1 MRWPPQ
7 SSTVI
12 CLLPA
17 AGHRAPIELPNIT
30 LLMPTRRATRALQ
43 EAFLRAGRGRAML
56 LPKII
61 AIAEGQEDLTLL
73 SGIAS
78 LDTLATGAE
87 NVPPAVSNMERLLVL
102 TQLVMRWS
110 DAMAKAKTDA
120 IGGMQAHA
128 GAGSETPA
136 QAAHLATELARLMDM
151 VETENVSL
159 DALDTLV
166 PEEFAEHWQH
176 TLNFLRIVTEFWP
189 IHLNERGYASPAAR
203 RNALL
208 LAEAHRYATTPPKG
222 PVIVAGVTGSIPATV
237 KLMQAVANLPNGA
250 IVLPGLDL
258 ALDEASWN
266 AISPAD
272 TNAPRHPEH
281 PQYGLKK
288 LIEGLGLSRSDIGL
302 LPGTVASTAGDA
314 RTRLIS
320 EAMRPASTTERWH
333 EFIADASNDIASIA
347 SGLDGVSLIEAPTQ
361 QDEAEA
367 IALILR
373 EAVETPGRTAA
384 LVSPDRLLARRVAT
398 RLQAWGITV
407 DDSAGRPFAKTV
419 PGAFL
424 DLIIEA
430 VAKDFAPPE
439 LMALLKHPLTRLG
452 LDPFAVRRAGRALEL
467 AAFRT
472 AYLGRGLDGV
482 EQALERAQADIRN
495 RSAAAS
501 TPAPSLRARATK
513 PTWPASAIPP
523 SAACSKT
530 TGSAPAILSPACA
543 SPSRRWSTPT
553 PSAAVIRCAF
563 TPRPTLTLPK
573 PWHAHRTPRP
583 QAKRPPPRPS
593 GPAKPAT
600 PRWRSSPAC
609 STPTCRARRSKP
621 PITPISTAASSPAR
635 TCARAC
641 PCIPACRSGAR
652 SKHACSRPTS

>member
-1 MRWPPQ
+1 MKRNAERAAAQ
-7 SSTVI
+7 SPSSSATLGGLGAQLEFLI
-12 CLLPA
+12 GLNSAEGPSA
-17 AGHRAPIELPNIT
+17 QRAPDSRASIFTVPPGQPFLDALASAILKGDLPVPGGKPPSAIDLPNIT

-43 EAFLRAGRGRAML
+43 EAFLRAGKGRAML

-78 LDTLATGAE
+78 LDTLATGTE
-87 NVPPAVSNMERLLVL
+87 SIPPAVSNMERLLVL

-110 DAMAKAKTDA
+110 RAMANARTDA
-120 IGGMQAHA
+120 IGAMQPHA
-128 GAGSETPA
+128 GSGSQTPA

-159 DALDTLV
+159 DKLDELV
-166 PEEFAEHWQH
+166 PEEFAEHWQQ
-176 TLNFLRIVTEFWP
+176 TLNFMRIVTEFWP
-189 IHLNERGYASPAAR
+189 IHLNERGFASPAAR

-208 LAEAHRYATTPPKG
+208 LGEARRYVTTPPKG

-237 KLMQAVANLPNGA
+237 ELMRAVADLPNGA

-258 ALDEASWN
+258 ALDDASWD
-266 AISPAD
+266 AISPASTD
-272 TNAPRHPEH
+272 ATRHPEH

-288 LIEGLGLSRSDIGL
+288 LIEGLGLSRTDISL
-302 LPGTVASTAGDA
+302 LPGTSAASTAGA
-314 RTRLIS
+314 RAKLIS
-320 EAMRPASTTERWH
+320 EAMRPASTTQLWH
-333 EFIADASNDIASIA
+333 EFIADTANDTASIA
-347 SGLDGVSLIEAPTQ
+347 AGLDGISLIEAPTQ

-384 LVSPDRLLARRVAT
+384 LISPDRLLARRVAV

-482 EQALERAQADIRN
+482 DQALERAQSDIRA
-495 RSAAAS
+495 RSASATSVTTDETNVARYRH
-501 TPAPSLRARATK
+501 PAV
-513 PTWPASAIPP
+513 
-523 SAACSKT
+523 
-530 TGSAPAILSPACA
+530 
-543 SPSRRWSTPT
+543 RRLFEDDW
-553 PSAAVIRCAF
+553 
-563 TPRPTLTLPK
+563 L
-573 PWHAHRTPRP
+573 
-583 QAKRPPPRPS
+583 
-593 GPAKPAT
+593 
-600 PRWRSSPAC
+600 
-609 STPTCRARRSKP
+609 
-621 PITPISTAASSPAR
+621 
-635 TCARAC
+635 
-641 PCIPACRSGAR
+641 GAR
-652 SKHACSRPTS
+652 DLVVRLRNFI